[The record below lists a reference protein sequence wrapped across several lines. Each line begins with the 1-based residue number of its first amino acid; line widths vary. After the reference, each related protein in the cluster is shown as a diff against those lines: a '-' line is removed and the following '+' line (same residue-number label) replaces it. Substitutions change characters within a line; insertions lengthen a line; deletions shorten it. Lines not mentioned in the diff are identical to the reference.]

1 MAKKQDKN
9 MDGLLQEFEELKVS
23 SKPKFVVNSI
33 IYADGEESEESSDEE
48 YDSDD
53 KDLFYVLDISNRS
66 TIPYRPYTIKVSKAK
81 KTSGKEVLSK
91 PVGFVDDTD
100 VKIYE
105 GVPNKRESTIIEPF
119 LEELYK
125 SGFESGSN
133 GSIEHTVSASL
144 LLNRPLSLSTRKNN
158 LLTKELQTKTES
170 PITHSKFGIFW
181 KFDWYGAN
189 NKKVKYETVRKFY
202 KKLKRYDTD
211 NDTSKAEEF
220 ISHCERG
227 IAVPYQG
234 LRELAKN
241 HEKTKE
247 LVRNIRLGSP
257 GSDVYLSVIDG
268 DTVSFNGIYSAYLRI
283 YGEAD
288 IKPTIMSTCYEF
300 TKERETDQPFVEG
313 SKLCRKIRVATA
325 KFVKLGG
332 YITEPNVCIL
342 IPKNEDTL
350 SESFIDTTIK
360 LGNAESAA
368 LMRNL
373 IKSRGIG
380 NLEVV
385 ISDDNPLLTTIPPRV
400 RKTKS
405 GKTPIKFSK
414 EFESGLGPTEK
425 DLVSFKQMSQSHV
438 HEGVWFDNLYIN
450 RAFDISGNHFRF
462 KGLLTRYL
470 DESKLLTASEE
481 RELFEMVTKEVLAC
495 IKRAYIEKEKAI
507 QDYKDENLRDA
518 DQQELIDF
526 INEHDDFEI
535 EDFDSEFL
543 QIIANAD
550 IVSLLEDAI
559 LDLEELSDTPTNIL
573 RELLNNDS
581 VVEELKE
588 ESITFQDL
596 LKIYAAISQQGEVF
610 SDIFEEF
617 INAIN
622 NGEFSVSEIVHLYIE
637 NSMHLMFIGGDPTDI
652 VYQNSDDESIVKFG
666 IENYDVDICWIR
678 EELGGERDYPS
689 VALMDFDIIIGTYE
703 DYEDENC
710 LGSYEEYDE
719 YY

>member
-1 MAKKQDKN
+1 
-9 MDGLLQEFEELKVS
+9 
-23 SKPKFVVNSI
+23 
-33 IYADGEESEESSDEE
+33 
-48 YDSDD
+48 
-53 KDLFYVLDISNRS
+53 
-66 TIPYRPYTIKVSKAK
+66 
-81 KTSGKEVLSK
+81 
-91 PVGFVDDTD
+91 
-100 VKIYE
+100 
-105 GVPNKRESTIIEPF
+105 
-119 LEELYK
+119 
-125 SGFESGSN
+125 
-133 GSIEHTVSASL
+133 
-144 LLNRPLSLSTRKNN
+144 
-158 LLTKELQTKTES
+158 
-170 PITHSKFGIFW
+170 
-181 KFDWYGAN
+181 
-189 NKKVKYETVRKFY
+189 
-202 KKLKRYDTD
+202 
-211 NDTSKAEEF
+211 
-220 ISHCERG
+220 
-227 IAVPYQG
+227 
-234 LRELAKN
+234 
-241 HEKTKE
+241 
-247 LVRNIRLGSP
+247 
-257 GSDVYLSVIDG
+257 
-268 DTVSFNGIYSAYLRI
+268 
-283 YGEAD
+283 
-288 IKPTIMSTCYEF
+288 MSTCYEF

-385 ISDDNPLLTTIPPRV
+385 ISDDNPLLTAIPPRV

-405 GKTPIKFSK
+405 RKTPIKFSK
-414 EFESGLGPTEK
+414 AFESGLGPTEK

-438 HEGVWFDNLYIN
+438 HEGVWIDNLYIN

-470 DESKLLTASEE
+470 DESLTASEE
-481 RELFEMVTKEVLAC
+481 RELFKMVTKEVLAC

-543 QIIANAD
+543 QILANAD

-559 LDLEELSDTPTNIL
+559 LDLEELSDTSTNIL
-573 RELLNNDS
+573 RELLYNDS
-581 VVEELKE
+581 VVEELRE

-637 NSMHLMFIGGDPTDI
+637 DSMHLMFIGGDPTDI